1 MIKGIT
7 NVVYRIR
14 RCNPPHKRLVI
25 HFNHLKPYRG
35 KQHPDLLPTLTPAST
50 PVHPQSSSP
59 SGVHPQSP
67 SPSEQALLMPETV
80 EHSVDEH
87 SASDDSEQAGANP
100 GSDEHAGES
109 DDVPAGA
116 NPGSADSEDTAHTS
130 PPPEVYTA
138 TTPSRPI
145 WSLYLSL
152 IFNRARGLC
161 LLRGGVV

>member
-109 DDVPAGA
+109 DDVPAGV
-116 NPGSADSEDTAHTS
+116 NPGSADSKDTEHTS
-130 PPPEVYTA
+130 PPRRSTRQR
-138 TTPSRPI
+138 RPPDRYGPYI
-145 WSLYLSL
+145 SH
-152 IFNRARGLC
+152 
-161 LLRGGVV
+161 